1 MLATTLFL
9 AVILSLLDPNPH
21 FASALLTGKQ
31 ATHDLRVQL
40 SNQSE
45 VVYTS
50 DAAYDSDFTPRYNI
64 AEAPSYQIA
73 VKPALVDDV
82 QKIVS
87 YALQNNLSLLATGGG
102 HGYTT
107 SLGRLQG
114 GIDVDLSMFNDIQID
129 ATVRTVTVGASV
141 RAGKVA
147 SALQKLGL
155 EIRSGKIVTAT
166 EEQNSDLFYAAKGA
180 GFNFGIAT
188 SITYRTYPATNN
200 GQAMSADM
208 IFPGSLN
215 GTVWELVKSFAASQP
230 KKLTIGLHLGYTAD
244 SGIAFAAN
252 FLYAGPQDEGISLI
266 QPFLDLNPM
275 NLNISTVAWDEIP
288 SVASYGA
295 IAKYG
300 CTPGVNYVPNAVNL
314 YQVDVENLIRVVNY
328 MDISLAANETLA
340 NGFSIVW
347 QQLASHGFQLQQL
360 DSSAFPYRD
369 VAAFVQVDGLAA
381 STSDIDA
388 LGTYGREVRDMLHT
402 GSGKEDLEAYV
413 HFANGDETPATW
425 YSSAKVARLVEL
437 KSVYDPA
444 GLFSWYNPVL
454 LNK

>member
-1 MLATTLFL
+1 MHS
-9 AVILSLLDPNPH
+9 AVPNCPCIGFTGAALGGGIGPYSGLHGPMSDSILSIEMV
-21 FASALLTGKQ
+21 TG
-31 ATHDLRVQL
+31 
-40 SNQSE
+40 
-45 VVYTS
+45 
-50 DAAYDSDFTPRYNI
+50 
-64 AEAPSYQIA
+64 
-73 VKPALVDDV
+73 
-82 QKIVS
+82 
-87 YALQNNLSLLATGGG
+87 
-102 HGYTT
+102 
-107 SLGRLQG
+107 
-114 GIDVDLSMFNDIQID
+114 
-129 ATVRTVTVGASV
+129 
-141 RAGKVA
+141 
-147 SALQKLGL
+147 
-155 EIRSGKIVTAT
+155 SGKIVTAT

-230 KKLTIGLHLGYTAD
+230 KTLTIGLHIGYTAD
-244 SGIAFAAN
+244 SGIAIAAN

-300 CTPGVNYVPNAVNL
+300 CTPGVYYVPNAVNL

-347 QQLASHGFQLQQL
+347 QQPASHGFQLQQL

-369 VAAFVQVDGLAA
+369 VAAFV
-381 STSDIDA
+381 
-388 LGTYGREVRDMLHT
+388 
-402 GSGKEDLEAYV
+402 
-413 HFANGDETPATW
+413 
-425 YSSAKVARLVEL
+425 
-437 KSVYDPA
+437 
-444 GLFSWYNPVL
+444 
-454 LNK
+454 